1 MEKYDPLDDL
11 PVQFRRH
18 SASPTL
24 SHFSIITNTPS
35 PEANTRN
42 QQVMSPSPQAA
53 LRMQTTPQAS
63 TQQMTAEA
71 AATATQALQ
80 MHVESDA
87 GTMTL
92 RSLTSFTLQPEHLQE
107 LQESILLDQS
117 ALQDVRSAIV
127 ELSARIQHRTSVLGS
142 MIQGVGVTTQGLQ
155 EGCIALET
163 HVAQLASAVQEQQR
177 FMEQLREQSADSSE
191 TARVQLDQLRQEVTA
206 TLEQQGQGMQGNRRD
221 LDQTI
226 QRTAAIEARAETLAG
241 QLEEI
246 ASMSRTML
254 VVQQEHKTRLD
265 TQGQVLYSP
274 TTGGNAEE
282 LTLVVQRLANKVD
295 SELEFLRSEAA
306 TASDTHRETRAN
318 IMNLDN
324 TMGVVSERL
333 ATVEKY
339 VEDRELTSGDA
350 TSSGPQIFEMTP
362 GKSPSFGGGSPL
374 TAWWHEGENDAEAHW
389 SEWSS
394 KRAEDDHPWGLSVPP
409 PGLPSEFTNKDT
421 SADTAAAPPGEQS
434 PQTAK
439 GKFAVPNAKWKTLQ
453 EIPSFNPKDGAGSP
467 WELALRLDVWKRQVL
482 TLAATVQPLFADYV
496 AECFKRAQM
505 RHDRRAAGES
515 LTALV
520 PVTGFPAEYESRLV
534 MVLLRTLPDSVKTP
548 ALEADEGHRD
558 IASLRLLEELYL
570 CVRPG
575 GLEEQ
580 QALVRF
586 LRNVSPAASAR
597 DAIDM
602 LRRWRLAKSRVASLS
617 LPEIPAYEQIKGIQ
631 AMIKTLEKRYDSLR
645 TRMSL
650 VRILPD
656 VQLGRPQGV
665 VTLLDTVDAELR
677 QLAADEMS
685 RDLAKEDDSSIVA
698 KGKGKDKG
706 GKGKDKGSKGKGKD
720 KDGGKS
726 GAKQGQG
733 GTSSQ
738 DSGAADQRK
747 TKPCMWFWT
756 ENGCY
761 RKSCPFSHDEKHKPK
776 PKAAAAPNAT
786 ALVGANDEE
795 GNKGKAKAKPK
806 AKAKASA
813 VTSMIMMA
821 QSNPAGDFNSSSS
834 DGNSSDQDT
843 LSNAGTVAST
853 DSTQSV
859 LSSEHDLVDE
869 LADAMRDA
877 RLHREQRDQLW
888 RLHLNPREFNAWV
901 QHRQGNEIVT
911 SSRPFVQVMERRD
924 VAIGVAWTLER
935 AERMPIRDLLIGE
948 AQSIAVAYDVMVM
961 CDDDVARR
969 GFVAWLI
976 DEDDHNELFLAIVEA
991 PQPPRVRTTGPSV
1004 TSASSVGNPQSQH
1017 TNQGHHDTLV
1027 EAAADDIA
1035 QVLRM
1040 PLQQLLSL
1048 VDFPEGWIIFD
1059 TYGVEILHD
1068 LMYLHVEEF
1077 AAVPE
1082 PARRRLLHLR
1092 ARILEFEHRSQVR
1105 RYAPSVICV
1114 TGLMFCW
1121 IRVRTRSFERLLRL
1135 RQDPCHSS
1143 CC

>member
-1 MEKYDPLDDL
+1 M
-11 PVQFRRH
+11 F
-18 SASPTL
+18 
-24 SHFSIITNTPS
+24 
-35 PEANTRN
+35 
-42 QQVMSPSPQAA
+42 AA
-53 LRMQTTPQAS
+53 
-63 TQQMTAEA
+63 
-71 AATATQALQ
+71 
-80 MHVESDA
+80 
-87 GTMTL
+87 
-92 RSLTSFTLQPEHLQE
+92 
-107 LQESILLDQS
+107 
-117 ALQDVRSAIV
+117 AIV

-226 QRTAAIEARAETLAG
+226 QRTAAIEARVETLAG

-274 TTGGNAEE
+274 ITGGNAEE

-362 GKSPSFGGGSPL
+362 GKSPSFGGSSPL
-374 TAWWHEGENDAEAHW
+374 TAWWHEGENDAEAHR

-421 SADTAAAPPGEQS
+421 SADTAAAPPGEES

-439 GKFAVPNAKWKTLQ
+439 GKFAVPNAKWQTLQ
-453 EIPSFNPKDGAGSP
+453 DIPSFNPKDGAGSP

-482 TLAATVQPLFADYV
+482 TLAATVQPLFAEYV
-496 AECFKRAQM
+496 AECFKRAQA
-505 RHDRRAAGES
+505 RHDRQAAGES

-631 AMIKTLEKRYDSLR
+631 AMIKTLEKS
-645 TRMSL
+645 T
-650 VRILPD
+650 
-656 VQLGRPQGV
+656 
-665 VTLLDTVDAELR
+665 
-677 QLAADEMS
+677 
-685 RDLAKEDDSSIVA
+685 
-698 KGKGKDKG
+698 
-706 GKGKDKGSKGKGKD
+706 
-720 KDGGKS
+720 
-726 GAKQGQG
+726 
-733 GTSSQ
+733 
-738 DSGAADQRK
+738 
-747 TKPCMWFWT
+747 
-756 ENGCY
+756 
-761 RKSCPFSHDEKHKPK
+761 
-776 PKAAAAPNAT
+776 T
-786 ALVGANDEE
+786 A
-795 GNKGKAKAKPK
+795 
-806 AKAKASA
+806 
-813 VTSMIMMA
+813 
-821 QSNPAGDFNSSSS
+821 
-834 DGNSSDQDT
+834 
-843 LSNAGTVAST
+843 
-853 DSTQSV
+853 
-859 LSSEHDLVDE
+859 
-869 LADAMRDA
+869 
-877 RLHREQRDQLW
+877 
-888 RLHLNPREFNAWV
+888 
-901 QHRQGNEIVT
+901 
-911 SSRPFVQVMERRD
+911 
-924 VAIGVAWTLER
+924 
-935 AERMPIRDLLIGE
+935 
-948 AQSIAVAYDVMVM
+948 
-961 CDDDVARR
+961 
-969 GFVAWLI
+969 
-976 DEDDHNELFLAIVEA
+976 
-991 PQPPRVRTTGPSV
+991 
-1004 TSASSVGNPQSQH
+1004 
-1017 TNQGHHDTLV
+1017 
-1027 EAAADDIA
+1027 
-1035 QVLRM
+1035 
-1040 PLQQLLSL
+1040 
-1048 VDFPEGWIIFD
+1048 
-1059 TYGVEILHD
+1059 
-1068 LMYLHVEEF
+1068 
-1077 AAVPE
+1077 
-1082 PARRRLLHLR
+1082 
-1092 ARILEFEHRSQVR
+1092 
-1105 RYAPSVICV
+1105 
-1114 TGLMFCW
+1114 
-1121 IRVRTRSFERLLRL
+1121 
-1135 RQDPCHSS
+1135 
-1143 CC
+1143 

>member
-18 SASPTL
+18 SASPTP

-117 ALQDVRSAIV
+117 ALQEVRSAIV

-226 QRTAAIEARAETLAG
+226 QRTAAIEARVETLAG

-374 TAWWHEGENDAEAHW
+374 TAWWHEGENDAEAHR

-421 SADTAAAPPGEQS
+421 SADD
-434 PQTAK
+434 
-439 GKFAVPNAKWKTLQ
+439 LCL
-453 EIPSFNPKDGAGSP
+453 PS
-467 WELALRLDVWKRQVL
+467 W
-482 TLAATVQPLFADYV
+482 
-496 AECFKRAQM
+496 
-505 RHDRRAAGES
+505 
-515 LTALV
+515 
-520 PVTGFPAEYESRLV
+520 
-534 MVLLRTLPDSVKTP
+534 
-548 ALEADEGHRD
+548 
-558 IASLRLLEELYL
+558 
-570 CVRPG
+570 
-575 GLEEQ
+575 
-580 QALVRF
+580 
-586 LRNVSPAASAR
+586 
-597 DAIDM
+597 
-602 LRRWRLAKSRVASLS
+602 
-617 LPEIPAYEQIKGIQ
+617 
-631 AMIKTLEKRYDSLR
+631 
-645 TRMSL
+645 
-650 VRILPD
+650 
-656 VQLGRPQGV
+656 
-665 VTLLDTVDAELR
+665 
-677 QLAADEMS
+677 
-685 RDLAKEDDSSIVA
+685 
-698 KGKGKDKG
+698 
-706 GKGKDKGSKGKGKD
+706 
-720 KDGGKS
+720 
-726 GAKQGQG
+726 
-733 GTSSQ
+733 
-738 DSGAADQRK
+738 
-747 TKPCMWFWT
+747 
-756 ENGCY
+756 
-761 RKSCPFSHDEKHKPK
+761 
-776 PKAAAAPNAT
+776 
-786 ALVGANDEE
+786 
-795 GNKGKAKAKPK
+795 
-806 AKAKASA
+806 
-813 VTSMIMMA
+813 
-821 QSNPAGDFNSSSS
+821 
-834 DGNSSDQDT
+834 
-843 LSNAGTVAST
+843 
-853 DSTQSV
+853 
-859 LSSEHDLVDE
+859 
-869 LADAMRDA
+869 
-877 RLHREQRDQLW
+877 
-888 RLHLNPREFNAWV
+888 
-901 QHRQGNEIVT
+901 
-911 SSRPFVQVMERRD
+911 
-924 VAIGVAWTLER
+924 
-935 AERMPIRDLLIGE
+935 
-948 AQSIAVAYDVMVM
+948 
-961 CDDDVARR
+961 
-969 GFVAWLI
+969 
-976 DEDDHNELFLAIVEA
+976 
-991 PQPPRVRTTGPSV
+991 
-1004 TSASSVGNPQSQH
+1004 
-1017 TNQGHHDTLV
+1017 
-1027 EAAADDIA
+1027 
-1035 QVLRM
+1035 
-1040 PLQQLLSL
+1040 
-1048 VDFPEGWIIFD
+1048 
-1059 TYGVEILHD
+1059 
-1068 LMYLHVEEF
+1068 
-1077 AAVPE
+1077 
-1082 PARRRLLHLR
+1082 
-1092 ARILEFEHRSQVR
+1092 
-1105 RYAPSVICV
+1105 
-1114 TGLMFCW
+1114 
-1121 IRVRTRSFERLLRL
+1121 
-1135 RQDPCHSS
+1135 
-1143 CC
+1143 